1 MMRIST
7 YGAASLVWA
16 LFATV
21 SQAQIQNPAYS
32 PYLNLTRGG
41 NPALNYYGLVRPQLA
56 TANAFQALGNA
67 QHNLNVGPSAS
78 PDQPLQTG
86 HRSSFMTHTRFFMNS
101 GGGAGTRAVGANPV
115 VGGGIQPGAQAGYQ
129 AGAQPRT
136 PTLSSFGR

>member
-1 MMRIST
+1 MKRIST

-41 NPALNYYGLVRPQLA
+41 NTALNYYGLVRPQIA

-67 QHNLNVGPSAS
+67 QHNLNVGPSAN

-86 HRSSFMTHTRFFMNS
+86 HRSGFMTHTRFFMNS
-101 GGGAGTRAVGANPV
+101 GGGAGTRGANQV
-115 VGGGIQPGAQAGYQ
+115 VGGGIQPGTQAGYQ
-129 AGAQPRT
+129 AGTQQRT
-136 PTLSSFGR
+136 PTLSSLGR

>member
-1 MMRIST
+1 MKGISS
-7 YGAASLVWA
+7 YSLVLFGWA

-41 NPALNYYGLVRPQLA
+41 NTALNYYGLVRPQIA

-67 QHNLNVGPSAS
+67 QHNLNVGPSAN

-86 HRSSFMTHTRFFMNS
+86 HRSSFMTHNRFFMNS
-101 GGGAGTRAVGANPV
+101 GGGRGTGGGANPIV
-115 VGGGIQPGAQAGYQ
+115 TPAMGTQQGAQPGAQA
-129 AGAQPRT
+129 RT
-136 PTLSSFGR
+136 PTLPYLGR